1 MKNVAVVMA
10 AVVMLSFPAHADD
23 TGGVQPATMEKYQKV
38 KQQVEALAGTPAASL
53 APEVATEA
61 ARSVAAA
68 QEGLKAG
75 NDRVT
80 HEAVETEP
88 SEAVDVRML
97 MRMTGS
103 SRCGVQ
109 VVPSVDHSK
118 VKPERVA
125 AVPDVA
131 ACSARSRLWP
141 GVAVTVNIA
150 YCEPSL
156 TGP

>member
-61 ARSVAAA
+61 ARSVATA
-68 QEGLKAG
+68 QEGLKTG

-80 HEAVETEP
+80 HEAVETALLQVTLARVLADERQ
-88 SEAVDVRML
+88 SAGKTSVVRAEL
-97 MRMTGS
+97 EKLEQRL
-103 SRCGVQ
+103 
-109 VVPSVDHSK
+109 
-118 VKPERVA
+118 A
-125 AVPDVA
+125 AILAGKGD
-131 ACSARSRLWP
+131 
-141 GVAVTVNIA
+141 N
-150 YCEPSL
+150 
-156 TGP
+156 

>member
-1 MKNVAVVMA
+1 MRNVAVVMA

-80 HEAVETEP
+80 HEAVETALLQVTLARVLADERL
-88 SEAVDVRML
+88 SAGKTSVVRAEL
-97 MRMTGS
+97 EKLEQRL
-103 SRCGVQ
+103 
-109 VVPSVDHSK
+109 
-118 VKPERVA
+118 A
-125 AVPDVA
+125 AILAGKGDK
-131 ACSARSRLWP
+131 
-141 GVAVTVNIA
+141 
-150 YCEPSL
+150 
-156 TGP
+156 